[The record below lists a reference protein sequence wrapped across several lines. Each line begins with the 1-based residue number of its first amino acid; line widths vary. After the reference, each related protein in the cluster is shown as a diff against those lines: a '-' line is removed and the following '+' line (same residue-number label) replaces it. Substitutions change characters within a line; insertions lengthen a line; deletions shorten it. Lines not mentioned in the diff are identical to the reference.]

1 MSERNQADDV
11 PASEAEPTEEKKNFI
26 DKMLD
31 GIERVG
37 NKVPH
42 PAILF
47 LGLSGFVI
55 VLSAVLSLL
64 DVSVTQ

>member
-11 PASEAEPTEEKKNFI
+11 PASEAEPTEEKNFI